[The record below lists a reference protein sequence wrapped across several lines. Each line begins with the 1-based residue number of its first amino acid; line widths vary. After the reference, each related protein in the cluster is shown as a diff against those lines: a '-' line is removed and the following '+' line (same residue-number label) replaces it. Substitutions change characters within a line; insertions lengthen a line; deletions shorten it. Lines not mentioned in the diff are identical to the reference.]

1 MISEE
6 GVLVDDTTSAPV
18 EHIQLTRP
26 TSSNVPDQKRD
37 WLSSTSIGSTSKY
50 GS

>member
-6 GVLVDDTTSAPV
+6 GVLAEDTTSAPV
-18 EHIQLTRP
+18 EHIQLTRS
-26 TSSNVPDQKRD
+26 TSSNVPDQNRD

-50 GS
+50 GA